1 MGVTI
6 VYTAD
11 TSLFKSKGSIFLGQA
26 YMKRV
31 AEKKM
36 VATIRWE
43 EHVERAFFLLWV
55 LGMHRIVMKIS
66 K

>member
-6 VYTAD
+6 AYAAD
-11 TSLFKSKGSIFLGQA
+11 TSLFKSKGSIFLGRT
-26 YMKRV
+26 YTKRV

-36 VATIRWE
+36 VATVRWE
-43 EHVERAFFLLWV
+43 DHVERAFFLLWV